1 MNSTMPGI
9 KKFFIYTC
17 LIGAFTWLSAPARL
31 AHAHLQTDPGETI
44 VMVQQAISKGDVQEI
59 SRFISLYTEVSI
71 LGATTRY
78 SRAQT
83 AYILKAFFRDH
94 PPNRFSFEHKL
105 RVGNDWYMR
114 GQYQNRGRQSP
125 YRMEMTMHWNGQQFE
140 IKSISIK
147 ELNSR

>member
-1 MNSTMPGI
+1 MSEI

-17 LIGAFTWLSAPARL
+17 LVGALVWLSAPVKL

-44 VMVQQAISKGDVQEI
+44 AKVQRAISKGDAQAI
-59 SRFISLYTEVSI
+59 SRFTSSYTEVSI
-71 LGATTRY
+71 LGATTMY

-94 PPNRFSFEHKL
+94 PPARFSFQHKL
-105 RVGNDWYMR
+105 RVGSDWYIR
-114 GQYQNRGRQSP
+114 GQYQNRGRESP

-147 ELNSR
+147 ALESR